1 MTKEACAQI
10 GIGDHVATTGETA
23 LRMSQSRKVESIRVL
38 DTIIGPLITMP
49 GACFACV
56 SQLCELC
63 LLIVQACWSLSF
75 LLVVARGIL
84 TKTRPP

>member
-1 MTKEACAQI
+1 MYIPCFGESLFSLFLLMVMTKEACAQI

-23 LRMSQSRKVESIRVL
+23 LRMLQSRKTESTRVL
-38 DTIIGPLITMP
+38 DIIIGPLITVP

-63 LLIVQACWSLSF
+63 LLIV
-75 LLVVARGIL
+75 
-84 TKTRPP
+84 